1 MSTKRQRSPLNAPA
15 VDDGRA
21 ARRRDIEQLFSIM
34 AELGF
39 RTSSGNGG
47 ASGLPEFDASF
58 LSFER
63 DVGSVGELVRMTLHF
78 EKPTL
83 VRQSMLLQRV
93 VITRQQTLDLADPG
107 LPEAPL
113 LVRDELAE
121 IRRRCARWMVIDDQS
136 PVRRTC
142 SRCGASATNYFDLPP
157 NVYCVPCMQLL
168 EPNQSTGVGV
178 KEPA

>member
-39 RTSSGNGG
+39 RTSS
-47 ASGLPEFDASF
+47 SGHGSGVPEFDASF

-142 SRCGASATNYFDLPP
+142 SRCGASATSYFDLPP

-168 EPNQSTGVGV
+168 EPNQSPLVLS